1 MYQIIQAM
9 AASDQPVLIIGAGVA
24 GLTLA
29 QGLRLR
35 SIPFRLFERHPQSH
49 SSQGH
54 RFRIS
59 RDSQAALNSVLS
71 PQLQSLLKRTAA
83 DPFLFTPR
91 YVDVK
96 KLDYP
101 KLTPVDPD
109 SMPID
114 RTWIRMLTTL
124 GIEHSVEYGKD
135 FRSYEIVDGKVQV
148 KFTDGSAVS
157 GRLLVGAD
165 GVRSRVRKQ
174 LQPNRKLLD
183 LERWI
188 MWGRTLLTED
198 LKKNI
203 SQDMLSWCMYLDQE
217 ANVQV
222 VVEPMIWSKSVRQ
235 ESDAKLPDFPDY
247 IYWVVCTASSQYSEV
262 LPKTEEE
269 KTSFLE
275 KVTKTWH
282 PTLKFLL
289 DSAAHDLSSCIP
301 VLSSKPDIEISS
313 ADQTNKLVTLVGDA
327 AHAMSPMGG
336 SGGDTAIWNA
346 ADLAR
351 TIGEEGITRG
361 SIANFEARMAE
372 KAREKIEHSFRGGQ
386 KFWRGKEW
394 AEYSDI
400 DT

>member
-1 MYQIIQAM
+1 MTS
-9 AASDQPVLIIGAGVA
+9 SDQPVLIIGAGVA

-71 PQLQSLLKRTAA
+71 PQLQALLKRTAA
-83 DPFLFTPR
+83 DQFLFKPR
-91 YVDVK
+91 YVDAK
-96 KLDYP
+96 KLDFA

-109 SMPID
+109 TMAID

-124 GIEHSVEYGKD
+124 GLEQSVEYGKE
-135 FRSYEIVDGKVQV
+135 FRSYEIVDGQVQV

-165 GVRSRVRKQ
+165 GIRSRVRKQ

-183 LERWI
+183 LERSI
-188 MWGRTLLTED
+188 MWGRTLLTDD
-198 LKKNI
+198 LKENI
-203 SQDMLSWCMYLDQE
+203 PQDMLSWCMYLDQE
-217 ANVQV
+217 TNVQV

-247 IYWVVCTASSQYSEV
+247 VFWVVCTASSQYSEL
-262 LPKTEEE
+262 LPKTVEE
-269 KTSFLE
+269 KKLFLE

-282 PTLKFLL
+282 PALKLLL
-289 DSAAHDLSSCIP
+289 DSATHDLSACAP

-313 ADQTNKLVTLVGDA
+313 VGQPSKLVTLVGDA

-336 SGGDTAIWNA
+336 SGGATAILNA

-351 TIGEEGITRG
+351 IIAEEGITKG
-361 SIANFEARMAE
+361 SIANFEARMEE
-372 KAREKIEHSFRGGQ
+372 KAKDMIEHSFRGGQ

-394 AEYSDI
+394 SEYSETDV
-400 DT
+400 